1 MHDGKAPGRAS
12 RGGVFPCQWPLCAR
26 SGQAPAGVSGQS
38 TIRWCAISA
47 QEMAKC
53 NAMAQAFN
61 SVAIRP
67 TIQCV
72 SDVSVEGCAQKIG
85 KNQVDAFSMSAK
97 DIYTLG
103 EETNFKI
110 AAGETSADGEGTT
123 YYAVAVVK
131 KTNPDIN
138 INTLKG
144 RKTCHTGKGRTAG
157 WNMPL
162 GYLIDQGK
170 MSVMGCNIPQGV
182 ADFFNAS
189 CIPGSKGDPPSLC
202 QLCKGNND
210 GQFVCDNTDKE
221 RYYAY
226 NGAFRCLAED
236 AGEVAFVKHT
246 TVMENTDGNGDL
258 AWTTG
263 LKSLDYEL
271 LCRDGT
277 RAPVREHR
285 RCHLVRV
292 PARGIVVKSDISGT
306 VVYNMLTEGL
316 SGFPIFQPG
325 EFGSNL
331 LFSDSSTKFLRPE
344 YDDPKAWMG
353 SIYYSTL
360 KAMDC
365 IPAEMPQSLRWCVLS
380 SGEQQKCVDMAEAFS
395 AKSLV
400 PTIQCVMGSSVDDCM
415 KKIQADAITLDGGYI
430 YTAGKSYGLVP
441 AAGESYTGD
450 SDGSMYYA
458 VAVVKKS
465 NSDITTLENLRG
477 KSSCHTGYGRTAGWN
492 IPMGLLIEKG
502 LIRPAQSDEDYLI
515 GHNMSDLLRLCLPHI
530 LFSAFIQKPVSANMK
545 TPLLF
550 NSICIR
556 CLAKGA
562 GEVAFIKHTTVFQN
576 TDGNSG
582 ETWATDLQSKDFQL
596 LCPHGSRAE
605 VIQYAHCNLARVPS
619 HAVMVRPDT
628 NIYALY
634 GLLDK
639 AQVRLTGSDT
649 GSAFKMFDSS
659 KYQGSDLIFKDSTV
673 SMIGVAE
680 RKTYDKWLGQGY
692 MDSLTNMDTV
702 FPAPGSDELH
712 LPLGVRRHVL
722 TQPSPLSMFQAQ
734 S

>member
-1 MHDGKAPGRAS
+1 MWILVAS
-12 RGGVFPCQWPLCAR
+12 LILGLQT
-26 SGQAPAGVSGQS
+26 VSGQS

-47 QEMAKC
+47 QEMTKC
-53 NAMAQAFN
+53 NAMAQAF
-61 SVAIRP
+61 SSAAIRP
-67 TIQCV
+67 IIQCV

-97 DIYTLG
+97 DIYKLG

-131 KTNPDIN
+131 KMKPDIN

-162 GYLIDQGK
+162 GYLIDQSK

-189 CIPGSKGDPPSLC
+189 CIPGSRGDPPSLC
-202 QLCKGNND
+202 QLCKGNSD
-210 GQFVCDNTDKE
+210 GQFVCDSTDKE

-246 TVMENTDGNGDL
+246 TVMENTDRNGDP
-258 AWTTG
+258 AWTAG
-263 LKSLDYEL
+263 LWSSDYEL

-316 SGFPIFQPG
+316 TKSGFPIFQSG
-325 EFGSNL
+325 ELGSNL

-353 SIYYSTL
+353 SIYYNTL

-365 IPAEMPQSLRWCVLS
+365 IPAELPQSLRWCVLS
-380 SGEQQKCVDMAEAFS
+380 SDEQQKCTDMAEAFS

-400 PTIQCVMGSSVDDCM
+400 PNIQCVMGSSVDDCM
-415 KKIQADAITLDGGYI
+415 KKIQNKEADAITLDGGYI

-450 SDGSMYYA
+450 SDGSIYYA

-502 LIRPAQSDEDYLI
+502 LIRPAHCQIPQAAGGFFKNSCVPGANQPGFPGNLC
-515 GHNMSDLLRLCLPHI
+515 DLCVGDNKGQNKCEKGKDLYDGYNG
-530 LFSAFIQKPVSANMK
+530 AF
-545 TPLLF
+545 
-550 NSICIR
+550 R
-556 CLAKGA
+556 CLATGT

-582 ETWATDLQSKDFQL
+582 ESWAIDLQSKDFQL

-605 VIQYAHCNLARVPS
+605 VTQYAHCNLARVPS

-639 AQVRLTGSDT
+639 AQEYYSSDT
-649 GSAFKMFDSS
+649 GSEFKMFDSS

-692 MDSLTNMDTV
+692 MDSLTNMECNSS
-702 FPAPGSDELH
+702 AKA
-712 LPLGVRRHVL
+712 
-722 TQPSPLSMFQAQ
+722 LSSLLLVALMSSIFLWV
-734 S
+734 